1 VSQIIWTPNA
11 LLCVQRLHDFL
22 KDKNPA
28 GAQRVVKAI
37 RDGVAILKN
46 CPRAGKPVKDMGS
59 EYRQWPIAFGKAGYA
74 VLYRYSEKEITI
86 LSVKHQ
92 SELNFKF

>member
-11 LLCVQRLHDFL
+11 LPCVKRLHDFL
-22 KDKNPA
+22 KDKGPS
-28 GAQRVVKAI
+28 GAQRVIKAI
-37 RDGVAILKN
+37 REGVAVLKDF
-46 CPRAGKPVKDMGS
+46 PQAGKLVRGMGD
-59 EYRQWPIAFGKAGYA
+59 EYRQWPISFGKTGYI
-74 VLYRYSEKEITI
+74 VLYRHDEGIITI

>member
-11 LLCVQRLHDFL
+11 LRCVQRLHNFL
-22 KDKNPA
+22 KDKNPSS
-28 GAQRVVKAI
+28 AQRVIKAV
-37 RDGVAILKN
+37 RDGVTILKSFPN
-46 CPRAGKPVKDMGS
+46 AGRLVKDVGG
-59 EYRQWPIAFGKAGYA
+59 EYRQWPIAFGKTSYA
-74 VLYRYSEKEITI
+74 VLYKYDEKEITI